1 MLSAAATRQIIC
13 SSGGLYH
20 HRQFGNAGERLQ
32 SGGHF
37 DHNHQLA
44 EPIVPTSSQQELGM
58 SIILLLIA
66 IGVTPETKAFLEMKQ
81 QQLKHNIVVD
91 QAALDEIKRDG
102 SLSTKDRTAQ
112 VNEASRRIAHLKL
125 TRPDVPALRVPF
137 VPFDADDVGTIKS
150 LGKVKKVISDTSAL
164 IEFVGE
170 ETEIGSGTG
179 RLRHAGQSG
188 MMRQSAFRR
197 WPRRG
202 LG

>member
-1 MLSAAATRQIIC
+1 
-13 SSGGLYH
+13 
-20 HRQFGNAGERLQ
+20 
-32 SGGHF
+32 
-37 DHNHQLA
+37 
-44 EPIVPTSSQQELGM
+44 M

-170 ETEIGSGTG
+170 ETEIGSGRFTAPRHYSESIVAEEISRQTAVLG
-179 RLRHAGQSG
+179 ATALLVGATVKFTRIMEVSKDNDGKLVLRPW
-188 MMRQSAFRR
+188 SA
-197 WPRRG
+197 PAKMSKTVETSPG
-202 LG
+202 D